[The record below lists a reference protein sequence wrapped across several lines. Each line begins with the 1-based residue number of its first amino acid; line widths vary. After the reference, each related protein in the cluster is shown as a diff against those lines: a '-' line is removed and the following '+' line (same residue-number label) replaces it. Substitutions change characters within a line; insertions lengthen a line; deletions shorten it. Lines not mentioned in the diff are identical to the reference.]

1 MRLNTQTLE
10 FLTLFFLALSPQ
22 RGYRD
27 TLIVNAIDGIRVSDW
42 IGRDLERLRK
52 LRGLRRE
59 DVAAQL
65 TVPVSASTIRNI
77 EHDEHYNVSLD
88 LLRQIATVL
97 GAELHVSLEVRDDEE
112 GSTSQSGEAPV
123 ETVPSGRRLVD
134 NEYFIRYIREKYPE
148 CPLTNSQIGRRMWS
162 FAESRGAELVR
173 ERKQLKR
180 VEATDAPPGHRSPTT
195 AAEYQVW
202 EKDFIALQRFAD
214 RLGRAFSDGKGGFLV
229 PAA

>member
-1 MRLNTQTLE
+1 
-10 FLTLFFLALSPQ
+10 LT
-22 RGYRD
+22 
-27 TLIVNAIDGIRVSDW
+27 VNAIDGIRVSDW
-42 IGRDLERLRK
+42 IGHDLERLRK
-52 LRGLRRE
+52 LKGLRRE

-97 GAELHVSLEVRDDEE
+97 GAELQLTLDVHEDETAAEVAE
-112 GSTSQSGEAPV
+112 P
-123 ETVPSGRRLVD
+123 GRRVVD
-134 NEYFIRYIREKYPE
+134 NEYFIRYIRERYPE

-173 ERKQLKR
+173 GRKQLKR
-180 VEATDAPPGHRSPTT
+180 MEVTDAIPGHKSPTT

-202 EKDFIALQRFAD
+202 EKDFVALQRFAD

-229 PAA
+229 PAV

>member
-1 MRLNTQTLE
+1 LTVNT
-10 FLTLFFLALSPQ
+10 
-22 RGYRD
+22 
-27 TLIVNAIDGIRVSDW
+27 IDGIRVSDW

-97 GAELHVSLEVRDDEE
+97 GAELRLTLDVHEDEALAE
-112 GSTSQSGEAPV
+112 PAEP
-123 ETVPSGRRLVD
+123 GRRMVD
-134 NEYFIRYIREKYPE
+134 NEYFIRYVREHYPE

-173 ERKQLKR
+173 GRKQLKR
-180 VEATDAPPGHRSPTT
+180 VELTDMPTGHRSPTT

-202 EKDFIALQRFAD
+202 EKDFVALLRFAD

-229 PAA
+229 PAV

>member
-1 MRLNTQTLE
+1 M
-10 FLTLFFLALSPQ
+10 
-22 RGYRD
+22 
-27 TLIVNAIDGIRVSDW
+27 SDW

-65 TVPVSASTIRNI
+65 SVPVSPSTIRNI
-77 EHDEHYNVSLD
+77 EQDDHYNVSLD

-97 GAELHVSLEVRDDEE
+97 GAELRVTLDTGVDPVVI
-112 GSTSQSGEAPV
+112 GEIPV
-123 ETVPSGRRLVD
+123 GRRVVD
-134 NEYFIRYIREKYPE
+134 NEYFIRYIRSRYPD

-162 FAESRGAELVR
+162 FAETHGAELVR
-173 ERKQLKR
+173 GRKQLKKSTAGS
-180 VEATDAPPGHRSPTT
+180 EGTLHRFPTT

-202 EKDFIALQRFAD
+202 EKDFSALERFAD
-214 RLGRAFSDGKGGFLV
+214 RLGRAFSDGKGGVLV